1 MDNLEGTIS
10 KLSTYYGIITFDEV
24 RYIENETYKVKRN
37 IPFFSSD
44 LSQYRVG
51 FKVSFSFQRRSATG
65 SGNDLLVRGQSVQFA
80 KNVCITD
87 QTEEE
92 QETSDLDFYQI
103 LNSKL
108 TPSPN
113 LTNESSF
120 LEFLKLNNFRYSTF
134 NEISVLSNVIEEPIT
149 ISDFKAII
157 DYDLMFKE
165 FIMKWV
171 LFIENDVK
179 SRIEDRASELGI
191 TESDLFIK
199 LDSSGDNNFKNLI
212 KNSLKNLRK
221 NYLLRDIGDLRLQY
235 DVTTDEIPKLESAPI
250 DMLMDQ
256 FTVGDLLDFIDFITA
271 EYPDF
276 TNGGNTDWEKVRD
289 YLSELKLVRNI
300 SAHGNS
306 FLSAILDEKSNP
318 NYLLEENSHIFGGD
332 PFYIDTS
339 KKTSVF
345 HLVRSPIKL
354 ILKGQVTSPQQI
366 AVFWT
371 QKLLNNQT
379 LRSFVYF
386 YFMVCYLTEGKD
398 SKEKFKNELR
408 VLFGNA
414 PKNVNFH
421 KVIDCVNTHPQLD
434 KEDKQNILNIL
445 IPQAINMFDY
455 VKEHGY
461 EYRGEDG
468 DTIYNILYGEGKQ
481 IRINL
486 SENAKWHLDMC
497 MDIATKPLKR
507 DNEAPSQWSES
518 KEIRDKFGI
527 FFMEASNARETLMR
541 MFDSNLEIDYNEGI
555 EQLLKIEEF
564 KNIKILFLDILD
576 LFN

>member
-1 MDNLEGTIS
+1 MSLNGTIS
-10 KLSTYYGIITFDEV
+10 QLSTYYGIISFDEV
-24 RYIENETYKVKRN
+24 RSFESDSYTVKRS

-44 LSQYRVG
+44 LSQYKIG
-51 FKVSFSFQRRSATG
+51 YKVSFSITPPPATG
-65 SGNDLLVRGQSVQFA
+65 TGNDLQVRGQSVQFA
-80 KNVCITD
+80 KNVSITD
-87 QTEEE
+87 STEEN
-92 QETSDLDFYQI
+92 QETSELDFYQI

-108 TPSPN
+108 APSPN
-113 LTNESSF
+113 LTGESSF
-120 LEFLKLNNFRYSTF
+120 LNFLKSNNFRYSTF
-134 NEISVLSNVIEEPIT
+134 NEISVLSNLIDGPIT
-149 ISDFKAII
+149 ISALKAII
-157 DYDLMFKE
+157 EYDLTFKE

-179 SRIEDRASELGI
+179 SRIEDRATELGI

-199 LDSSGDNNFKNLI
+199 INSSSNDNFKKLI
-212 KNSLKNLRK
+212 KNSLKSLRK
-221 NYLLRDIGDLRLQY
+221 NYLLRDTGNLRLQY
-235 DVTTDEIPKLESAPI
+235 SVTTDEIPRLESAPI

-256 FTVGDLLDFIDFITA
+256 FTVGDLLVFIDFIVA
-271 EYPDF
+271 DYPDF
-276 TNGGNTDWEKVRD
+276 KNDDKSDWEKIRD

-306 FLSAILDEKSNP
+306 FLSAILDEKNNP

-332 PFYIDTS
+332 PFYIDASKETS
-339 KKTSVF
+339 IF

-354 ILKGQVTSPQQI
+354 MLKGQVRSPQQI

-386 YFMVCYLTEGKD
+386 YFMICYLTEGKD
-398 SKEKFKNELR
+398 TKAKFKNELR
-408 VLFGNA
+408 ILFGSY

-421 KVIDCVNTHPQLD
+421 KVIDCVRNHPQLAV
-434 KEDKQNILNIL
+434 KEEQSILSTL

-461 EYRGEDG
+461 EYKGRDG
-468 DTIYNILYGEGKQ
+468 DTIYNILYGDSKQ

-486 SENAKWHLDMC
+486 SDNAKWHLDM
-497 MDIATKPLKR
+497 I
-507 DNEAPSQWSES
+507 NEIVDKYPRTNGEDPSEYPES
-518 KEIRDKFGI
+518 KEIMDKFGI
-527 FFMEASNARETLMR
+527 FFLEATNARETLLR
-541 MFDSNLEIDYNEGI
+541 MLDANLEVEYNEGV
-555 EQLLKIEEF
+555 EQLSKIEEF
-564 KNIKILFLDILD
+564 KKLKVLFLYILD